1 MMAFYDSINL
11 EKGMYHVAG
20 KNFTEVLEGLDSSE
34 NYKGTPLE
42 GLDAYERQLKRFD
55 IRVSGPKSDVV
66 EKFFSTTDSA
76 ALFPEYVSRSVRQ
89 GMEEANLLD
98 SVTACRTN
106 IESINSLPG

>member
-1 MMAFYDSINL
+1 MAFYDSINL

-34 NYKGTPLE
+34 NYRNTPLE

-66 EKFFSTTDSA
+66 EKFFFHYGFRRPVPGIC
-76 ALFPEYVSRSVRQ
+76 LPLRS
-89 GMEEANLLD
+89 
-98 SVTACRTN
+98 
-106 IESINSLPG
+106 PGDGGSKPA